1 MKQRDIASLFSESLI
16 GSLCKEIDD
25 SNNRCYYLINAIS
38 SSTNKELLKRL
49 NIELKGLNQRKSEI
63 LHTALQCKRLIKQ
76 NDLSIL
82 FLIEIS
88 KRSLALT

>member
-1 MKQRDIASLFSESLI
+1 MKQSDTASLFSESLI

-25 SNNRCYYLINAIS
+25 SNNRCCYLINAIS
-38 SSTNKELLKRL
+38 SSTNKELLRRL
-49 NIELKGLNQRKSEI
+49 DIELKDLNQRKYEI
-63 LHTALQCKRLIKQ
+63 LHTALDCKRLIKQ